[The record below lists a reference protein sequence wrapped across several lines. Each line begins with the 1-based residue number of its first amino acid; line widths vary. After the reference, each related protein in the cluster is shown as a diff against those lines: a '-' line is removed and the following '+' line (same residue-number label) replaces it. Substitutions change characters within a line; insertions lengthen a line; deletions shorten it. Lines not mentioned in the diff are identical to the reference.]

1 MTLNFFNIHTLLTCF
16 NLTFNMFYQG
26 VNPGLHHRT
35 DYRYLSI
42 SATCYKWVQVPYIFI
57 NIHNKKDANADL
69 IMGHVSIIQKRPKI
83 WFRSENDTCLSSYPT
98 LLITV
103 QILSDG
109 GSHFQTDA
117 TFEVIFFKI
126 IFLKYRSFKLY
137 ILGVL
142 FITDLDIPFIDAQ
155 YYPCLT
161 VRTTKLRTIIFTIT

>member
-1 MTLNFFNIHTLLTCF
+1 
-16 NLTFNMFYQG
+16 
-26 VNPGLHHRT
+26 
-35 DYRYLSI
+35 
-42 SATCYKWVQVPYIFI
+42 
-57 NIHNKKDANADL
+57 
-69 IMGHVSIIQKRPKI
+69 MGHVSIIQKRPKI

-142 FITDLDIPFIDAQ
+142 FITDLDIPFIDA
-155 YYPCLT
+155 
-161 VRTTKLRTIIFTIT
+161 